1 MMDTA
6 RILIVLMN
14 GDNKMKYKLVTDYPD
29 GQWHLIN
36 TDHGN
41 EWTII
46 FDNEM
51 QMLQFMKILL
61 EE

>member
-1 MMDTA
+1 
-6 RILIVLMN
+6 
-14 GDNKMKYKLVTDYPD
+14 MKYKLVTEYPD

-41 EWTII
+41 EWTIV
-46 FDNEM
+46 FENEM